1 MEQGNITVL
10 NENSWGI
17 RLVKTDLKKRSRVD
31 VVNKY
36 GEKLATYRFNNIPL
50 YENQYMSWQ
59 NLDCCDGWINKKY
72 PICPDLSITG
82 CSACLYL

>member
-1 MEQGNITVL
+1 MKFWQGIYLMEQGNITVL

-36 GEKLATYRFNNIPL
+36 GEKLATYRLRSCFQGIIKRL
-50 YENQYMSWQ
+50 TMVIHKAQ
-59 NLDCCDGWINKKY
+59 
-72 PICPDLSITG
+72 LS
-82 CSACLYL
+82 